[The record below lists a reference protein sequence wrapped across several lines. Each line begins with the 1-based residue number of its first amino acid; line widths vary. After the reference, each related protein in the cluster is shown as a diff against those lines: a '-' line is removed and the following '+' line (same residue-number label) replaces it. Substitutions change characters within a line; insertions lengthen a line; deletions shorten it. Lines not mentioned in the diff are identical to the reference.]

1 MARVSGVSFRNELL
15 PGVWRVHFFAIPANP
30 TIPLPP
36 AGVLCR
42 RTFASSSTPLGPVV
56 PSESALGIAA
66 VINRKARV
74 ANEFADLR
82 TNTEDLALG
91 LEKYTVGDLLLTK
104 SLEDRGTW
112 LWCDENVPA
121 LEAVRTMTKANVG
134 ALLVMRSSVLDV
146 DNDGVVSAEELVR
159 GRWEDAVAGVLTERD
174 YLRKV
179 VAQNKDAS
187 TTAVGTIMTD
197 KKLYDV
203 AQTDTPVL
211 EALRRMTEGRHRHNS
226 LRASGHVN
234 QSYSAPGGGV
244 NNTFLDRAVDDVVHG
259 APQSPSRASC
269 TLARVVRPSRAEQVQ
284 GSAQPA
290 KPPSA
295 QRLHGFVRTT
305 ASVRHARRL

>member
-1 MARVSGVSFRNELL
+1 MGARLRGL
-15 PGVWRVHFFAIPANP
+15 PFITNFCREHFFAISPLNHPPSP
-30 TIPLPP
+30 T
-36 AGVLCR
+36 GVLSR
-42 RTFASSSTPLGPVV
+42 RTFATSNPSLGPVV

-104 SLEDRGTW
+104 TLEDRGTW
-112 LWCDENVPA
+112 LWCDENIPA
-121 LEAVRTMTKANVG
+121 LEAVKTMTKANVG

-146 DNDGVVSAEELVR
+146 DNDGVVSAEELTR

-179 VAQNKDAS
+179 VAQNKDANA
-187 TTAVGTIMTD
+187 TAVGSIMTD

-211 EALRRMTEGRHRHNS
+211 EALRRMTEGRHRHMPVVNANRTMAGMLCIGDVTRMVVDAHRKEV
-226 LRASGHVN
+226 LRLRDYLAGAS
-234 QSYSAPGGGV
+234 Y
-244 NNTFLDRAVDDVVHG
+244 
-259 APQSPSRASC
+259 
-269 TLARVVRPSRAEQVQ
+269 
-284 GSAQPA
+284 
-290 KPPSA
+290 
-295 QRLHGFVRTT
+295 
-305 ASVRHARRL
+305 

>member
-1 MARVSGVSFRNELL
+1 
-15 PGVWRVHFFAIPANP
+15 
-30 TIPLPP
+30 
-36 AGVLCR
+36 
-42 RTFASSSTPLGPVV
+42 
-56 PSESALGIAA
+56 
-66 VINRKARV
+66 
-74 ANEFADLR
+74 
-82 TNTEDLALG
+82 G

-134 ALLVMRSSVLDV
+134 ALL
-146 DNDGVVSAEELVR
+146 LVR

-211 EALRRMTEGRHRHNS
+211 EALRRMTEGRHRHMPV
-226 LRASGHVN
+226 VN
-234 QSYSAPGGGV
+234 ANRTMAGMLCIGDV
-244 NNTFLDRAVDDVVHG
+244 TRMVVDAH
-259 APQSPSRASC
+259 
-269 TLARVVRPSRAEQVQ
+269 RAEVL
-284 GSAQPA
+284 
-290 KPPSA
+290 
-295 QRLHGFVRTT
+295 RLRDYLAG
-305 ASVRHARRL
+305 ASY

>member
-1 MARVSGVSFRNELL
+1 M
-15 PGVWRVHFFAIPANP
+15 
-30 TIPLPP
+30 
-36 AGVLCR
+36 
-42 RTFASSSTPLGPVV
+42 
-56 PSESALGIAA
+56 
-66 VINRKARV
+66 
-74 ANEFADLR
+74 
-82 TNTEDLALG
+82 
-91 LEKYTVGDLLLTK
+91 EKYTVGDLLLTK

-211 EALRRMTEGRHRHNS
+211 EALRRMTEGRHRHMPVVNANRTMAGMLCIGDVTRMVVDAHRQEV
-226 LRASGHVN
+226 LRLRDYLAGASYWPCEGGRKGKL
-234 QSYSAPGGGV
+234 YSRPIENV
-244 NNTFLDRAVDDVVHG
+244 KESDQCSCTFLSSNRQFERDLASFCMSNTKEMVRADKPRHLIG
-259 APQSPSRASC
+259 
-269 TLARVVRPSRAEQVQ
+269 LARHCRHIGLSRVRLRPILRSGRCV
-284 GSAQPA
+284 P
-290 KPPSA
+290 
-295 QRLHGFVRTT
+295 RRHHG
-305 ASVRHARRL
+305 